1 MKVFAIGDLH
11 LAGGSNKPMDVFGP
25 HWDRHFERI
34 SESWCEQVADG
45 DTVLIPGDI
54 SWAIRQEQ
62 AVEDLMAIGK
72 LPGRKILLR
81 GNHDYWWNSLSKLR
95 AILPENMYAL
105 QNDCIVVENIA
116 FTGSR
121 GWTCPGSSGFAEED
135 EKLYQRE
142 LIRMGM
148 SLEKAPK
155 DLLKIC
161 MLHFPPF
168 NERRQ
173 PSGFTELFEKHGVH
187 TVVYGHLHGRSCKN
201 AFEGE
206 RNGVNYL
213 LCSADHL
220 NFAPRLI
227 LETE

>member
-1 MKVFAIGDLH
+1 MDIFGEH
-11 LAGGSNKPMDVFGP
+11 WAG
-25 HWDRHFERI
+25 HFERI
-34 SESWCEQVADG
+34 SEDWKERVSEEDI
-45 DTVLIPGDI
+45 VLLPGDI
-54 SWAIRQEQ
+54 SWAVALADARQ
-62 AVEDLMAIGK
+62 DLEMIGK
-72 LPGRKILLR
+72 LPGKKVLLR
-81 GNHDYWWNSLSKLR
+81 GNHDYWWGGIGR
-95 AILPENMYAL
+95 VRDALPDGMYAL

-135 EKLYQRE
+135 ERLYQRE

-220 NFAPRLI
+220 DFAPRLV
-227 LETE
+227 LET